1 MKLLNMN
8 FITFFNCKANKYKG
22 LLSAAIYSL
31 MVLGCT
37 TSKQFTQL
45 NTEAKTA
52 YTTKDYET
60 ALVKYDSLIAL
71 KKEKGKKVSG
81 KVYNYAG
88 LAAFNADNTS
98 KTITYLQQALH
109 DSAATADAYY
119 ALARSYKK
127 IDNLSKEINNLQAY
141 VKKFPDGKDIISV
154 RKRLFET
161 LVESENYDQALGLW
175 KNMTSESKS
184 SEEMLT
190 DYLIL
195 NRELNNNDTCDEV
208 ANKLLDINK
217 DNKEALDWLARK
229 YFWKAENLYQD
240 EMKAYKAHRT
250 RKQYA
255 HLLKALKIVNKD
267 FDRALKYFKRLYNLE
282 PSKEYAKFIG
292 NIYRRFDNKQKADYY
307 LEKAGK

>member
-1 MKLLNMN
+1 MMN
-8 FITFFNCKANKYKG
+8 LITFISLKTNKYAS
-22 LLSAAIYSL
+22 LLPVIIISL
-31 MVLGCT
+31 MVLSCT
-37 TSKQFTQL
+37 TSKQFTRL

-52 YTTKDYET
+52 YTNEDYAT
-60 ALVKYDSLIAL
+60 ALAKYDSLISL

-81 KVYNYAG
+81 LIYNNAG
-88 LAAFNADNTS
+88 LAAFNAGNTS
-98 KTITYLQQALH
+98 KTINYLQQALH

-119 ALARSYKK
+119 ALARSYRK

-141 VKKFPDGKDIISV
+141 VKKYPKGKDIVHV

-195 NRELNNNDTCDEV
+195 NRELSNNDTCDEV
-208 ANKLLDINK
+208 ANKILEINK
-217 DNKEALDWLARK
+217 DNTEALDWLARK
-229 YFWKAENLYQD
+229 YFWKAENLYQE

-267 FDRALKYFKRLYNLE
+267 FDRALKYFKRLYKQE

-307 LEKAGK
+307 LNKAKN